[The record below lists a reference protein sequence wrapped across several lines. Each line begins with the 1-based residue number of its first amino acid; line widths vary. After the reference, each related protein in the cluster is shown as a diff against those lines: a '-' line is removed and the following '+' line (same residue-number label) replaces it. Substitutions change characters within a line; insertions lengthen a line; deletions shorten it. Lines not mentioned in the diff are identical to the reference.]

1 MNMEKSFETS
11 LAELEQ
17 IVTKLE
23 DGDLPLEESL
33 ELFEKGIKLSRECRE
48 RLTKAERR
56 IEILMKDAD
65 GEIVVEDFNPES
77 MRGSN

>member
-1 MNMEKSFETS
+1 MEKSFETS

-33 ELFEKGIKLSRECRE
+33 DLFEQGIKLSRTCRE
-48 RLTKAERR
+48 RLTRAERR

-65 GEIVVEDFNPES
+65 GEMVTQEFTTES
-77 MRGSN
+77 TRDSD

>member
-1 MNMEKSFETS
+1 MEKSFETS

-33 ELFEKGIKLSRECRE
+33 ELFEKGIKLSRQCRE

-65 GEIVVEDFNPES
+65 GELSVEEIEPDDLRS
-77 MRGSN
+77 I

>member
-1 MNMEKSFETS
+1 MEKSFETS

-65 GEIVVEDFNPES
+65 GEMVTQEFNTES
-77 MRGSN
+77 TRGSD